1 MRRVRTGSVRRPIS
15 WDLTLLGGA
24 TTVSIKPTPLFL
36 LSLPRSGSTLA
47 QRILA
52 AHEAIATT
60 SEPWI
65 LLPYL
70 YTLRE
75 RGAYAEYSHRVL
87 VRAVEDFCKVLPHGR
102 DDYVAEIREL
112 ALRLYCKASPDGTRY
127 FLDKTPRYH
136 LVSDEIIAAFPDG
149 RYLLLWRNPLAVVAS
164 LIETWAGG
172 KWNLYRFKVD
182 LFDGIENL
190 IQTYE
195 RHEEKL
201 HAVRYEALI
210 TQPEETW
217 DNVFRYLGLP
227 FDSSVLALF
236 GNVELT
242 GRWGDHTGTER
253 YAAVSSEP
261 LERWKRVLNNPVRKA
276 WCRRYLRWIGRE
288 RLAVM
293 GYDLDVLIA
302 ELDALPTSYRR
313 IASDV
318 GRGYWGILRDLSEPH
333 ILGQKLSKLPEW
345 NRIHVHK

>member
-1 MRRVRTGSVRRPIS
+1 M
-15 WDLTLLGGA
+15 
-24 TTVSIKPTPLFL
+24 SIKPTPLFL

-52 AHEAIATT
+52 AHEAIATA

-195 RHEEKL
+195 CHEEKL
-201 HAVRYEALI
+201 HAVHYEALI

-217 DNVFRYLGLP
+217 GNVFRYLGLP
-227 FDSSVLALF
+227 FDSSILALF

>member
-1 MRRVRTGSVRRPIS
+1 M
-15 WDLTLLGGA
+15 
-24 TTVSIKPTPLFL
+24 SIKPTPLFL

-217 DNVFRYLGLP
+217 GNVFRYLGLP

>member
-1 MRRVRTGSVRRPIS
+1 M
-15 WDLTLLGGA
+15 
-24 TTVSIKPTPLFL
+24 SIKPTPLFL

-52 AHEAIATT
+52 AHEAIATA

-149 RYLLLWRNPLAVVAS
+149 RYLVLWRNPLAVVAS

-217 DNVFRYLGLP
+217 GNVFRYLGLP
-227 FDSSVLALF
+227 FDSSILALF

>member
-15 WDLTLLGGA
+15 WDLTLLGGP

-195 RHEEKL
+195 RHEDKV

-217 DNVFRYLGLP
+217 GNVFRYLGLP

-253 YAAVSSEP
+253 YAEVSSEP

-318 GRGYWGILRDLSEPH
+318 GRGYWGLLRDLSEPH

>member
-1 MRRVRTGSVRRPIS
+1 
-15 WDLTLLGGA
+15 
-24 TTVSIKPTPLFL
+24 VSIKPTPLFL

-52 AHEAIATT
+52 AHEAIATA

-217 DNVFRYLGLP
+217 GNVFRYLGLP
-227 FDSSVLALF
+227 FDSSILALF

>member
-1 MRRVRTGSVRRPIS
+1 MSTE
-15 WDLTLLGGA
+15 
-24 TTVSIKPTPLFL
+24 PTPLFL

-52 AHEAIATT
+52 AHEAIATA

-75 RGAYAEYSHRVL
+75 RGAYAEYNHRVL
-87 VRAVEDFCKVLPHGR
+87 VRAVEDFCDVLPHGR
-102 DDYVAEIREL
+102 EDYVGEIREL
-112 ALRLYCKASPDGTRY
+112 ALRLYRKASPPGTRY

-136 LVSDEIIAAFPDG
+136 LVSDEIVAAFPEG

-190 IQTYE
+190 FRTYE
-195 RHEEKL
+195 IHEDRV
-201 HAVRYEALI
+201 HSVRYEALI
-210 TQPEETW
+210 TRPEETW
-217 DNVFRYLGLP
+217 TDVFRYLDLP
-227 FDSSVLALF
+227 FDGSVLSRF
-236 GNVELT
+236 GDVDLA
-242 GRWGDHTGTER
+242 GRWGDHSGTRR
-253 YAAVSSEP
+253 YAGVSSEP
-261 LERWKRVLNNPVRKA
+261 LEGWKRVLNNPVRKA

-293 GYDLDVLIA
+293 GYDLDALTA
-302 ELDALPTSYRR
+302 DLDALPASYQQV
-313 IASDV
+313 ASDV
-318 GRGYWGILRDLSEPH
+318 GRGCWGLLRDLSEPH
-333 ILGQKLSKLPEW
+333 ILRHKLQRLPEW
-345 NRIHVHK
+345 NRIHVHR

>member
-1 MRRVRTGSVRRPIS
+1 MNT
-15 WDLTLLGGA
+15 
-24 TTVSIKPTPLFL
+24 KPTPLFL

-52 AHEAIATT
+52 AHEAIATA

-75 RGAYAEYSHRVL
+75 PGVYAEYNHRVL
-87 VRAVEDFCKVLPHGR
+87 VRAVEDFCDVLPHGR
-102 DDYVAEIREL
+102 DDYVGEIREL
-112 ALRLYCKASPDGTRY
+112 ALRLYHKASPAGTRY

-136 LVSDEIIAAFPDG
+136 LVSDEIVDLFPDG

-190 IQTYE
+190 FRTYE
-195 RHEEKL
+195 RHHDKV

-210 TQPEETW
+210 SRPEETW
-217 DNVFRYLGLP
+217 DDVFRYLGLP
-227 FDSSVLALF
+227 FDESVLSHFSDVKLS
-236 GNVELT
+236 
-242 GRWGDHTGTER
+242 GRWGDHSGSQR
-253 YAAVSSEP
+253 YAGVSSQP
-261 LERWKRVLNNPVRKA
+261 LESWKQVLHNPVRKA

-288 RLAVM
+288 RLEVM
-293 GYDLDVLIA
+293 GYDLAALIA
-302 ELDALPTSYRR
+302 ELDALPTTYRQVG
-313 IASDV
+313 SDV
-318 GRGYWGILRDLSEPH
+318 GRGCWGILRDLSEPH

-345 NRIHVHK
+345 NRIHVHR

>member
-15 WDLTLLGGA
+15 WDLTLLGGP

-52 AHEAIATT
+52 AHEAIATA

-217 DNVFRYLGLP
+217 GNVFRYLGLP

>member
-1 MRRVRTGSVRRPIS
+1 M
-15 WDLTLLGGA
+15 
-24 TTVSIKPTPLFL
+24 SIKPTPLFL

-217 DNVFRYLGLP
+217 GNVFRYLGLP

-242 GRWGDHTGTER
+242 GRWGDHTGTQR

-313 IASDV
+313 ITSDV
-318 GRGYWGILRDLSEPH
+318 GRGYWGILRDLLEPH